1 MSVENLF
8 TPEEIDRLRSGETL
22 GKNLES
28 TSEGVVQRQPSIGT
42 STSSA
47 GVSEWSGANPDI
59 QRVTTQVSQPNL
71 TTADG
76 MAIPTQRV
84 SGPSKGFAMALGQ
97 AEMERR
103 AEEEK
108 RNREER
114 EELRKRSPGAMND
127 RISYLERQVKKLTT
141 KLNKLE
147 KASDV

>member
-1 MSVENLF
+1 MSVDSYFSEDEIQAMKAGQPVAKSYED
-8 TPEEIDRLRSGETL
+8 TP
-22 GKNLES
+22 K
-28 TSEGVVQRQPSIGT
+28 GVVQRQPSIGT

-84 SGPSKGFAMALGQ
+84 SGPSKGFAEALGQ

-147 KASDV
+147 KASDG